1 MTRAFCFSLALTL
14 LSLSAVR
21 SAADDAPRFT
31 GQVVPQVA
39 HTQEVLDIV
48 YARSGAFLATSAGDG
63 TVKLWTPDGR
73 LLRTLKVAGARP
85 RIAIAPDG
93 ATLAVAGNASV
104 ELWSAQGQR
113 LRVFPR
119 MDAA

>member
-21 SAADDAPRFT
+21 AAADNAPRFT

-48 YARSGAFLATSAGDG
+48 YDRSGAFLATSAGDG

-85 RIAIAPDG
+85 RIANGSPS
-93 ATLAVAGNASV
+93 TS
-104 ELWSAQGQR
+104 WS
-113 LRVFPR
+113 PR
-119 MDAA
+119 

>member
-1 MTRAFCFSLALTL
+1 MTRALCFSCAFAL
-14 LSLSAVR
+14 LSAVG
-21 SAADDAPRFT
+21 AAAEDAPRFT

-48 YARSGAFLATSAGDG
+48 YAQSGAFLATSAGDG
-63 TVKLWTPDGR
+63 TVKLWTPDGQ

-104 ELWSAQGQR
+104 ELWSGLGQGLQGCPSTDTAR
-113 LRVFPR
+113 S
-119 MDAA
+119 

>member
-1 MTRAFCFSLALTL
+1 MIRSFCFSRALALL
-14 LSLSAVR
+14 ILSAVG
-21 SAADDAPRFT
+21 AAAEDAPRFT

-48 YARSGAFLATSAGDG
+48 YARSGAFLATSAGNG
-63 TVKLWTPDGR
+63 
-73 LLRTLKVAGARP
+73 
-85 RIAIAPDG
+85 
-93 ATLAVAGNASV
+93 SV

-119 MDAA
+119 MDAAILGAIAFSPDGSYVVACTGAARRSYCQLFDVDG